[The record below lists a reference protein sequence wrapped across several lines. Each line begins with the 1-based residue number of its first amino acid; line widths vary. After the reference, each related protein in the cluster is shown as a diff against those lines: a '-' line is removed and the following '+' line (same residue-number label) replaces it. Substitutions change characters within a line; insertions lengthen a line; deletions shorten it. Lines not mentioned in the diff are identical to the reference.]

1 MGRQADPS
9 RASRSQ
15 RGWEEE
21 RGIRSPQEARALFRP
36 RRFGRPLRIYFA
48 TIAPPGRL
56 GKAALLLF
64 VSTLFILLL
73 ALGPGSACLAPST
86 PHRARSN
93 GMAGG
98 TATGRTGAPPTTA
111 EMIRIQRDCRNAAR
125 RRQPAGVRAFPLP
138 SGAGPAGQAPPE
150 AGPRAATGTRG
161 RDISYALRAVV
172 TVTRKNRDS
181 EGP

>member
-1 MGRQADPS
+1 M
-9 RASRSQ
+9 
-15 RGWEEE
+15 
-21 RGIRSPQEARALFRP
+21 
-36 RRFGRPLRIYFA
+36 
-48 TIAPPGRL
+48 
-56 GKAALLLF
+56 LLF

-150 AGPRAATGTRG
+150 AGPRARRWACRAE
-161 RDISYALRAVV
+161 RDGGVDRPVAMGGADVF
-172 TVTRKNRDS
+172 DS
-181 EGP
+181 KELTD